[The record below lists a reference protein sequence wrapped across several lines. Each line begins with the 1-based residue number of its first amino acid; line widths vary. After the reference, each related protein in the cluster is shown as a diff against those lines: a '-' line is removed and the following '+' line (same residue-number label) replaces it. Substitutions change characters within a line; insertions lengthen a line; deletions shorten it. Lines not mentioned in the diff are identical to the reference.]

1 VTQTAAP
8 EPKARVLESPYKGLT
23 YYSEHDAPYFFG
35 RESETEIIIANLM
48 ASRLT
53 LLYGESGV
61 GKSSVLHAGAVRR
74 LHQNSRQNIKDWGRP
89 EFAAVAFRNWQ
100 NDPIAGLREAV
111 RASVTD
117 LLPDVEPVAPMER
130 LDDELFEWCE
140 RLDGDLVV
148 VLDQFEEYFLYH
160 PNEGGAGSF
169 FTEFPR
175 ALNRPDLR
183 VSFLIGIR
191 EDGLAK
197 LDAFKGRIPNLFDN
211 YLRIDHLTLKAARAA
226 IEKPVE
232 RWNTEHP
239 DEEDVSIEPELV
251 DAVLEQVRAGQFFLG
266 TGGAGTATPESKN
279 GRGNVIET
287 PFLQLVMTRLWEE
300 EREAG
305 SHALRRSTLERLGG
319 AERIVRTHLDRVMG
333 SLPDNQ
339 QDLAADIF
347 RQLVTP
353 SGTKIAH
360 AVADLAEYA
369 ERPESDLVP
378 VIDHLASSDVRVL
391 RPVAPPPD
399 QPGGLRY
406 EIFHDVLAAAILD
419 WRTRWRQAEIERELE
434 ESRQEQERE
443 RRRARVFRGV
453 AALAVVGACVAA
465 LLGIWAW
472 TQKDAAIRQRKT
484 AHSEE
489 LAAKALLQPSSRLA
503 LALALAA
510 EDSKATPEAAD
521 VLRQSLAQSRLRI
534 LLRGDTSWVNTVR
547 WSPNGKYVLT
557 ASDDKTARIW
567 DPSRPNKA
575 LRVFPHIEFVN
586 SAAWSADGKRIVTAS
601 GNSARVWDVSDLGG
615 GQPASHSAIG
625 KPLVLPVGK
634 PTKDCAKAGNCVS
647 TALFGG
653 AQSQYVMTAS
663 FDDKVR
669 IWDSHTG
676 KVLFD
681 HTFDNLQHATIDP
694 SGTRIVVTHG
704 LSDLQSELYYWQ
716 DLSRKPVPINKPD
729 KDGHH
734 TQTDQANSVAFSDD
748 GRYVITGSEDKT
760 LAVWDAQTGE
770 NLERLFGA
778 KQGLL
783 GVDMSPTDK
792 WVAGASEDGTVYL
805 FDWKADNRILSM
817 PGHTDIASD
826 VDFGPDD
833 KSLASASGDR
843 TTAIWSLPPLQTL
856 VHTQP
861 VKWAVW
867 SPNGRY
873 AATATAECD
882 DEPFICKTFLW
893 NVANP
898 NVEPKLL
905 KVLKK
910 HTDWVTGAAFSPD
923 NTKLVTGGDDRTVRV
938 WSIPDG
944 KQLAVLN
951 GHTDWLNSV
960 AFSPNGK
967 YVVSGSLDG
976 TARIWDWQKK
986 KTIKTIH
993 GTDSVASASFDPSG
1007 RYIVT
1012 TGGTPHD
1019 YTVRVWDWQKDV
1031 KKPFKT
1037 LNGHTGAVTYANWN
1051 PRGNYI
1057 VSSSNDGTARVWDW
1071 RHETALAVL
1080 RGQPGA
1086 LKDASFSGNG
1096 RYVVT
1101 TSTDGSTWIWDW
1113 RSATA
1118 VTQTAYQRDVVHS
1131 GAFSPDG
1138 TRVLTASDDWSADI
1152 FKCETCGAVEG
1163 LIGEARQR
1171 VARTVTPAELE
1182 QLLHATK
1189 TTQKKG

>member
-1 VTQTAAP
+1 VSATAT
-8 EPKARVLESPYKGLT
+8 RLESPYKGLT
-23 YYSEHDAPYFFG
+23 YYSEQDAPYFFG
-35 RESETEIIIANLM
+35 RDAETEIIVANLM

-74 LHQNSRQNIKDWGRP
+74 LHQTSRQNIQDWGRP

-111 RASVTD
+111 RSSVAE
-117 LLPDVEPVAPMER
+117 LLPDVEPVEPNER
-130 LDDELFEWCE
+130 LDEELFEWCE
-140 RLDGDLVV
+140 RLDGDLVI

-160 PNEGGAGSF
+160 PNESGPGTF
-169 FTEFPR
+169 FHEFPR

-211 YLRIDHLTLKAARAA
+211 YLRIDHLSLKAARSA
-226 IEKPVE
+226 IEEPIE
-232 RWNTEHP
+232 RWNKEHP
-239 DEEDVSIEPELV
+239 DEEDISIEPELV

-266 TGGAGTATPESKN
+266 TGGAGTATRESKN

-305 SHALRRSTLERLGG
+305 SHALRRETLERLGG

-333 SLPDNQ
+333 SLPDDQ

-360 AVADLAEYA
+360 GVGDLAEYA
-369 ERPESDLVP
+369 ERPEADLVP

-443 RRRARVFRGV
+443 RRRARVFRAV
-453 AALAVVGACVAA
+453 AGLAVIGAGVAA

-489 LAAKALLQPSSRLA
+489 LAAKALLQPTPRLSLA
-503 LALALAA
+503 LSLAA
-510 EDSKATPEAAD
+510 EDSKSTPEAAD
-521 VLRQSLAQSRLRI
+521 ALRQSLAASRVRVV
-534 LLRGDTSWVNTVR
+534 LRGDTSWVNTVR
-547 WSPNGKYVLT
+547 WSPNGRYVLT

-567 DPSRPNKA
+567 DPSRPAKP
-575 LRVFPHIEFVN
+575 LEVFPHDEFVN
-586 SAAWSADGKRIVTAS
+586 AAAWSADGRRVVTAAGNAAEIWNVS
-601 GNSARVWDVSDLGG
+601 GLGAG
-615 GQPASHSAIG
+615 PASTTPG
-625 KPLVLPVGK
+625 KPLVLRVGPV
-634 PTKDCAKAGNCVS
+634 TKDCSKAGTCVS

-669 IWDSHTG
+669 IWDSRTG
-676 KVLFD
+676 KLLWT
-681 HTFDNLQHATIDP
+681 HEYASLQHATIDP

-704 LSDLQSELYYWQ
+704 LNDLQSELYYWQ
-716 DLSRKPVPINKPD
+716 DLRKKPVPINKPD
-729 KDGHH
+729 SDGHH
-734 TQTDQANSVAFSDD
+734 TQTDAANSVVFSAD
-748 GRYVITGSEDKT
+748 GKYVITGSEDKT
-760 LAVWDAQTGE
+760 LAVWDATTGE
-770 NLERLFGA
+770 NLVRLFGS

-783 GVDMSPTDK
+783 GVAMSPPPNDK
-792 WVAGASEDGTVYL
+792 YVAGASKDGTIYL

-817 PGHTDIASD
+817 PGHTDVASD
-826 VDFGPDD
+826 VDFSPNG
-833 KSLASASGDR
+833 KELASASGDR
-843 TTAIWSLPPLQTL
+843 TAAIWALPPLRTL

-861 VKWAVW
+861 VKWATW
-867 SPNGRY
+867 SPDGHY
-873 AATATAECD
+873 AATATAQCD
-882 DEPFICKTFLW
+882 SDPFLCKVFLW
-893 NVANP
+893 DVRNQND
-898 NVEPKLL
+898 EPKLL

-910 HTDWVTGAAFSPD
+910 HTDWVTAVAFSPD
-923 NTKLVTGGDDRTVRV
+923 STKLVTGGDDSEGRV
-938 WSIPDG
+938 WSVPEG
-944 KQLAVLN
+944 KQLAVLE
-951 GHTDWLNSV
+951 GHSDWLNSV
-960 AFSPNGK
+960 AFSPDGK
-967 YVVSGSLDG
+967 YVVTGSLDG
-976 TARIWDWQKK
+976 TARIWDWPKK

-993 GTDSVASASFDPSG
+993 AIDSVGSASFDPSG
-1007 RYIVT
+1007 RYLLT
-1012 TGGTPHD
+1012 TVGTPHD
-1019 YTVRVWDWQKDV
+1019 YAIRVWDWRKNV
-1031 KKPFKT
+1031 KKPFRT
-1037 LNGHTGAVTYANWN
+1037 LLGHTGAVTHANWS
-1051 PRGNYI
+1051 PHGTYI

-1071 RHETALAVL
+1071 RHGKPLSVL
-1080 RGQPGA
+1080 RGQTGA
-1086 LKDASFSGNG
+1086 LEDASFGANS

-1101 TSTDGSTWIWDW
+1101 TSSDGTTWIWDW
-1113 RSATA
+1113 RTGTA
-1118 VTQTAYQRDVVHS
+1118 VTETSYQRDVVHS
-1131 GAFSPDG
+1131 GEFSPDG
-1138 TRVLTASDDWSADI
+1138 RRVLTASDDWSADI
-1152 FKCETCGAVEG
+1152 FTCETCGALESLVAQ
-1163 LIGEARQR
+1163 ARQR
-1171 VARTVTPAELE
+1171 VSQTVTPAELD
-1182 QLLHATK
+1182 QLLGR
-1189 TTQKKG
+1189 KKG